1 MPETM
6 WSGALQSSPL
16 GLRVQFR
23 LRGWSNDAPE
33 KHVSLPCCLL
43 TTIIAAAVERM
54 GCWSPFPA
62 ARQSR
67 LLRAG
72 GVASGHVTALDPPCG
87 PYPRREVS
95 AAAAGSVR
103 EAGPNRRA
111 HPLLLQ
117 PRALA
122 AWGLRR
128 QPYLPR
134 RRHLPSRAAAYRELP
149 QQPLAWRSWR
159 STYQPSA
166 ARSVR
171 TVTRPADGQQ
181 PTVLRAPL
189 SPVLL
194 PPADR
199 PISPA

>member
-1 MPETM
+1 LPPTPWFSEVA
-6 WSGALQSSPL
+6 WRH
-16 GLRVQFR
+16 GLISVR
-23 LRGWSNDAPE
+23 
-33 KHVSLPCCLL
+33 CYLL
-43 TTIIAAAVERM
+43 ASVIAAAVDRM
-54 GCWSPFPA
+54 GCWSACPA

-72 GVASGHVTALDPPCG
+72 VVALGHVTALDPPCG

-117 PRALA
+117 SRAPA

-128 QPYLPR
+128 QPYLLR

-149 QQPLAWRSWR
+149 QPPLAWRSWR
-159 STYQPSA
+159 LTYQPSA

-199 PISPA
+199 PISPAAV

>member
-1 MPETM
+1 M
-6 WSGALQSSPL
+6 GY
-16 GLRVQFR
+16 V
-23 LRGWSNDAPE
+23 
-33 KHVSLPCCLL
+33 VSLYFSTALREYRARHHPQSWCCVKSSLYETL
-43 TTIIAAAVERM
+43 ASRPALYDALP
-54 GCWSPFPA
+54 GPA

-128 QPYLPR
+128 QPYLLR

-159 STYQPSA
+159 STYWPSA
-166 ARSVR
+166 TRSVR
-171 TVTRPADGQQ
+171 TVTGPADG
-181 PTVLRAPL
+181 PTVLRA
-189 SPVLL
+189 
-194 PPADR
+194 
-199 PISPA
+199 

>member
-1 MPETM
+1 MPSFSEV
-6 WSGALQSSPL
+6 ARRH
-16 GLRVQFR
+16 GLISV
-23 LRGWSNDAPE
+23 
-33 KHVSLPCCLL
+33 PCCLL
-43 TTIIAAAVERM
+43 ASVIAAAVDRM
-54 GCWSPFPA
+54 GCWSPCPA
-62 ARQSR
+62 ARQRR
-67 LLRAG
+67 LPRAG
-72 GVASGHVTALDPPCG
+72 VVASGHATALDPPCG

-111 HPLLLQ
+111 HPLLLRS
-117 PRALA
+117 RAPA

-128 QPYLPR
+128 QPYLRR
-134 RRHLPSRAAAYRELP
+134 RRHLPSRAAAYRGFP

-159 STYQPSA
+159 SSYQPSA

-171 TVTRPADGQQ
+171 TLTRPADGQR

-189 SPVLL
+189 SPVLS

-199 PISPA
+199 SPAAV